1 MAKLLDAN
9 LIIRYFLDDD
19 HAKADAVEQLLA
31 SGEELWLPDVV
42 IAEIV
47 WVLASYYKL
56 SRFDIAERIESLI
69 SLKNIKAN
77 KLLIFTAISYYCE
90 FNLDWVDAYLA
101 AYARENRLAYIYSYD
116 QDFDKLKQIKRVEPE
131 FKKIDKKD

>member
-19 HAKADAVEQLLA
+19 HVKADAVEQLLA
-31 SGEELWLPDVV
+31 SSEEVWLPDVV

-101 AYARENRLAYIYSYD
+101 AYARENRL
-116 QDFDKLKQIKRVEPE
+116 KRVEPE

>member
-1 MAKLLDAN
+1 MTKLLDAN
-9 LIIRYFLDDD
+9 LIIRHFLDDD

-31 SGEELWLPDVV
+31 SGEGLWLPDVV

-47 WVLASYYKL
+47 WVLASYYK
-56 SRFDIAERIESLI
+56 
-69 SLKNIKAN
+69 
-77 KLLIFTAISYYCE
+77 AISYYCE

-101 AYARENRLAYIYSYD
+101 AHARENRL
-116 QDFDKLKQIKRVEPE
+116 KRVEPE